1 MTDKEEKVED
11 KENETE
17 EEQDEDNP
25 DQMDEQQ
32 KLFYFAKRGD
42 VEGIKSVAKSCDI
55 SAIDDIGSKQNPY
68 ISNNTALHYAV
79 QSGNLQCVEVLYN
92 LEAKLDVQNKLC
104 LFCDLPYVHNYK
116 LKKINV
122 YMIYRLGSTPL
133 HIAAS
138 LGYTEITKYLIDVK
152 ANLESKNKVQNTPLH
167 CAVYAGH
174 VDTVKVILAQL
185 DEPRDS
191 LLEPNGVGM
200 GAAKY
205 TAHEEMKTLLR
216 TYFPKRKQD
225 KNDNDDNNDKEN
237 NNDNNNDVEEEE
249 APPAYDNDNDGEN
262 TTANPTEQEEDG
274 ANETTTKDYEE

>member
-11 KENETE
+11 KENEDE
-17 EEQDEDNP
+17 EEQNEDNP
-25 DQMDEQQ
+25 DTMEPQQ
-32 KLFYFAKRGD
+32 KLFYFSKRGD
-42 VEGIKSVAKSCDI
+42 VEGIKSVAKNCEI
-55 SAIDDIGSKQNPY
+55 SDGDNTGSKQNPY

-79 QSGNLQCVEVLYN
+79 QSGNLECVKVLYN
-92 LEAKLDVQNKLC
+92 LEAKLDVTNK
-104 LFCDLPYVHNYK
+104 
-116 LKKINV
+116 
-122 YMIYRLGSTPL
+122 LGSTPL

-138 LGYTEITKYLIDVK
+138 LGYAEITRYLIEVK

-174 VDTVKVILAQL
+174 VETVKVILEQL

-205 TAHEEMKTLLR
+205 TAHEDMKTLLR

-225 KNDNDDNNDKEN
+225 EDEKADDDTNN
-237 NNDNNNDVEEEE
+237 NNDEPGGGGGGNDVEEE
-249 APPAYDNDNDGEN
+249 APPAYDDKGENDGDDKNE
-262 TTANPTEQEEDG
+262 TANPTEMEDG
-274 ANETTTKDYEE
+274 DGATNNETTKKDYEE